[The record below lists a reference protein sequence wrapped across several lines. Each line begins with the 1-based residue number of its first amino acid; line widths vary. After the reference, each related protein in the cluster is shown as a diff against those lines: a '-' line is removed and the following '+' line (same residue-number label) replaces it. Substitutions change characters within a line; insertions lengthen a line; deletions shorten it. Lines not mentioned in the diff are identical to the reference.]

1 MSLSSG
7 VTLGSAALLVAAGV
21 GLAVWS
27 AADEEPAPDQAA
39 ASTPT
44 DSSESTRLVKSDG
57 APRSLGSQRP
67 PGSTGSTGSTEDTPR
82 DKPKRKP
89 DRPKPDL
96 VPNVLVEVYNN
107 SGITG
112 LGADKAA
119 LLQGSGWNVAATDNW
134 YGSIPENTVYYP
146 EDLRADAAKLAK
158 TLGVDRL
165 QPAVSPMAFD
175 RLTVI
180 FTST

>member
-1 MSLSSG
+1 MPLSSG

-21 GLAVWS
+21 GLAAWS
-27 AADEEPAPDQAA
+27 AADKEPAPDQAA
-39 ASTPT
+39 ASTPP
-44 DSSESTRLVKSDG
+44 DSSESTRLAKSD
-57 APRSLGSQRP
+57 ATPATPRSPDAAGSRRTP
-67 PGSTGSTGSTEDTPR
+67 GSTEDGPR
-82 DKPKRKP
+82 DEPKRQPDRSKP
-89 DRPKPDL
+89 DH

-119 LLQGSGWNVAATDNW
+119 LLQGSGWSVAATDNW

-146 EDLRADAAKLAK
+146 YALRADAAKLAK
-158 TLGVDRL
+158 TLGVERL

-180 FTST
+180 FTSA